1 MKKSTSSFVIYQEKL
16 LLLLRDNNPA
26 IENPNT
32 WQTIGGFVE
41 AEETFEAAIRREIQE
56 ETNLTPA
63 HVEYLGKRAGVNHEL
78 ALYVVHLT
86 DQEVSALELGN
97 EGQALQFFSVD
108 ELETLTL
115 SSTLLLYLCSYQSQI
130 FELIRGKRIEP
141 RQLGLT

>member
-1 MKKSTSSFVIYQEKL
+1 MKKTTSSFVIYQEKL

-78 ALYVVHLT
+78 AIYVVRLT
-86 DQEVSALELGN
+86 EQEVKALQLGN
-97 EGQALQFFSVD
+97 EGQALQFFAVD
-108 ELETLTL
+108 ELETLNL
-115 SSTLLLYLCSYQSQI
+115 SSHLLRYLRSYQSQI
-130 FELIRGKRIEP
+130 FELIRGKLVAPE
-141 RQLGLT
+141 QLGLT

>member
-1 MKKSTSSFVIYQEKL
+1 MKKTTSSFVIYQEKL

-78 ALYVVHLT
+78 AIYVVRLT
-86 DQEVSALELGN
+86 EQEVKALQLGN
-97 EGQALQFFSVD
+97 EGQALQFFPVD
-108 ELETLTL
+108 ELETLNL
-115 SSTLLLYLCSYQSQI
+115 SSHLLRYLRSYQSQI
-130 FELIRGKRIEP
+130 FELIRGKLVAPE
-141 RQLGLT
+141 QLGLT